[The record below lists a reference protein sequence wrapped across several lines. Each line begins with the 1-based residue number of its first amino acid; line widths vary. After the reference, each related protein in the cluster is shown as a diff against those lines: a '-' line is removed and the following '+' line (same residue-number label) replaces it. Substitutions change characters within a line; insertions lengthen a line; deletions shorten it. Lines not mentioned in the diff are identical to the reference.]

1 MKSRSVGAKFEV
13 FGHILEGFGEVLGS
27 FWSLE
32 GTIWEVGR
40 DLGHK
45 CARKGGRGNS
55 PSPLLARKM
64 PPGSSPGG
72 AQRTRKSAEK
82 TPKKETRGYVKR
94 K

>member
-1 MKSRSVGAKFEV
+1 MGPLGR
-13 FGHILEGFGEVLGS
+13 ILGRIWGGFAPFRGFGGI
-27 FWSLE
+27 
-32 GTIWEVGR
+32 IWEAGR
-40 DLGHK
+40 ELGHK
-45 CARKGGRGNS
+45 CAKKGGGILS
-55 PSPLLARKM
+55 HPPFLARKM

>member
-1 MKSRSVGAKFEV
+1 MKLLGR
-13 FGHILEGFGEVLGS
+13 ILERFGEVLGS
-27 FWSLE
+27 FWDLG

-40 DLGHK
+40 ELGHK
-45 CARKGGRGNS
+45 CAKKGGGILS

-72 AQRTRKSAEK
+72 AQRTRKTAEK